1 MDVSYLP
8 TVNALLNTVA
18 ASLLIV
24 GRQLAKQKRIAE
36 HRRVMLSAFA
46 VSSLFLLLYVIHK
59 LVLGFE
65 STTFYARGPW
75 RLVYL
80 VFLLSHVLLA
90 MLVPVLA
97 VILVTLG
104 LRGQIERHRRVAR
117 FAWPVWMYVS
127 VTGVVIYT
135 LLYHLNPTLR

>member
-1 MDVSYLP
+1 VDVSFLP

-18 ASLLIV
+18 ASLLVV
-24 GRQLAKQKRIAE
+24 GRQLARRKRIAE
-36 HRRVMLSAFA
+36 HRRVMLTAFA
-46 VSSLFLLLYVIHK
+46 VSTLFLVLYVTHK

-80 VFLLSHVLLA
+80 VFLFSHVLLA

-97 VILVTLG
+97 VGLVSLG
-104 LRGQIERHRRVAR
+104 LLGKVERHRRMAR

-127 VTGVVIYT
+127 VTGVVIYV
-135 LLYHLNPTLR
+135 LLYHLNPAP